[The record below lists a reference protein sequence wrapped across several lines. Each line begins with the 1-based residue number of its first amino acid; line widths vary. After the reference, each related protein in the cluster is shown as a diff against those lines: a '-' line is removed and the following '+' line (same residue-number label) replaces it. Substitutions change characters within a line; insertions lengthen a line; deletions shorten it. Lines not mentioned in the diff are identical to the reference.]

1 MKNLDIREEV
11 KAANLK
17 LWQIAEG
24 FGCNDVTF
32 CKKLRREFTPEQ
44 KAKVRQIIADLVKER
59 EEA

>member
-17 LWQIAEG
+17 LWQIAER

-32 CKKLRREFTPEQ
+32 SKKLRRELTPEQ